1 MMAIKKAPRWR
12 AEHGVSENDHYVPIV
27 THARRRRKRIRFR
40 RTTANEIV
48 ASIVAGTLLAW
59 LIQTT
64 IAILVDFAIRMGTW
78 M

>member
-1 MMAIKKAPRWR
+1 MMPIKKAPCWR
-12 AEHGVSENDHYVPIV
+12 TEHGVSENDHYVPIV
-27 THARRRRKRIRFR
+27 SHVRRRHKRIRFR

>member
-1 MMAIKKAPRWR
+1 MAIKKAPRWS
-12 AEHGVSENDHYVPIV
+12 AEHGVNKDNHYVPIV

-59 LIQTT
+59 LIQAT
-64 IAILVDFAIRMGTW
+64 IAILVELAIQMGAW